1 MGLHEAAEG
10 ILSVVNANMIRG
22 IRRVSVERGYDPREF
37 ILVPFGGAGPMHGV
51 ELAQAL
57 NMKEIVVPPHPGIS
71 SAVGMLS
78 ADVRHD
84 YVQTHIAVSRNADI
98 GRIQSIFEDMEAQG
112 TEQLGREGFSGPSVL
127 VIRSADMRYIRQ
139 SYELSVPVQGGALTG
154 KGLSAITEDFHELHE
169 KAYGYARNAEAV
181 EFVNLRVVV
190 LGRLPEFRVK
200 KRAARTQ
207 GAPEGVGTREIYF
220 SGRPLEAPID
230 VRDLL
235 PEGVE
240 ILGPAIV
247 EQMDSTIV
255 VLPDYQAVSDRYGN
269 LIVRGKA

>member
-1 MGLHEAAEG
+1 
-10 ILSVVNANMIRG
+10 
-22 IRRVSVERGYDPREF
+22 
-37 ILVPFGGAGPMHGV
+37 MHGV

-57 NMKEIVVPPHPGIS
+57 NMKEIAVPPHPGIA

-84 YVQTHIAVSRNADI
+84 YVQTHIAVSRDADD

-112 TEQLGREGFSGPSVL
+112 TEQLGREGFSGPSGVL
-127 VIRSADMRYIRQ
+127 IRSADMRYIRQ
-139 SYELSVPVQGGALTG
+139 SYELSVPVQGGSLTG
-154 KGLSAITEDFHELHE
+154 NDLAAITEDFHRLHE

-181 EFVNLRVVV
+181 EFVNLRVVA

-207 GAPEGVGTREIYF
+207 RALEAIGTREVYFAGRTVRSPIY
-220 SGRPLEAPID
+220 

-240 ILGPAIV
+240 IRGPAIV

-255 VLPDYQAVSDRYGN
+255 VLPGYRAVADRYGN
-269 LIVRGKA
+269 LIIRGKA